1 MSEATVNTKRPD
13 GSNRVVITGMGAI
26 TPAGVG
32 VEALWKAVMGRECCI
47 RPIERFDTTDYE
59 VHNAGEICGFD
70 ATEHGLTK
78 KESRRFERFVQYAIV
93 ASDEAI
99 AQAGLSMEDE
109 DPSRVS
115 VVFGSGIGGID
126 ELESG
131 FKTLF
136 EKGPKRVSPLFV
148 PTMIGN
154 IAAGNIAIRYGCKG
168 PSLPV
173 VTACATSNHNIG
185 EAWRIMKFGDAD
197 VMVCGGAEAT
207 ILPTGVAGFSNMKA
221 LSSRNDEPQRASR
234 PYDVDRDGFV
244 MGEGAGVVILET
256 LEHAQKRGAKIYGEL
271 VGYGISADAY
281 HLTAPDPEGRGAAR
295 CMKMALEHAGMKPEE
310 IDYVNTHGTSTPLGD
325 ICEIKAIKAV
335 FGDHAKNGL
344 LISSTKSMTGHL
356 LGAAG
361 GVELAACLMAMQDN
375 IIPPTINVD
384 NQDPECDLDCVPN
397 KARETRVDAVL
408 SNSFGFGGH
417 NSSVIVKRFA

>member
-1 MSEATVNTKRPD
+1 MSEATVNTKRSD

-154 IAAGNIAIRYGCKG
+154 IRQPGDSLRHERRVHQRRHRVRDGRPLHRAGRARHPPRLHRRG
-168 PSLPV
+168 
-173 VTACATSNHNIG
+173 ACG
-185 EAWRIMKFGDAD
+185 W
-197 VMVCGGAEAT
+197 CGG
-207 ILPTGVAGFSNMKA
+207 K
-221 LSSRNDEPQRASR
+221 REPH
-234 PYDVDRDGFV
+234 
-244 MGEGAGVVILET
+244 L
-256 LEHAQKRGAKIYGEL
+256 HRGL
-271 VGYGISADAY
+271 
-281 HLTAPDPEGRGAAR
+281 R
-295 CMKMALEHAGMKPEE
+295 KP
-310 IDYVNTHGTSTPLGD
+310 
-325 ICEIKAIKAV
+325 
-335 FGDHAKNGL
+335 
-344 LISSTKSMTGHL
+344 
-356 LGAAG
+356 
-361 GVELAACLMAMQDN
+361 
-375 IIPPTINVD
+375 
-384 NQDPECDLDCVPN
+384 
-397 KARETRVDAVL
+397 RR
-408 SNSFGFGGH
+408 SF
-417 NSSVIVKRFA
+417 A

>member
-59 VHNAGEICGFD
+59 VRNAGEIRGFD

-154 IAAGNIAIRYGCKG
+154 IAAGNLAIRYGMKG
-168 PSLPV
+168 ECINV
-173 VTACATSNHNIG
+173 VTACATGAHCIG
-185 EAWRIMKFGDAD
+185 QAVRDIRHGYTD
-197 VMVCGGAEAT
+197 VALAGGAEESVNP
-207 ILPTGVAGFSNMKA
+207 ICIAGFANLGA
-221 LSSRNDEPQRASR
+221 LSRE
-234 PYDVDRDGFV
+234 
-244 MGEGAGVVILET
+244 E
-256 LEHAQKRGAKIYGEL
+256 
-271 VGYGISADAY
+271 
-281 HLTAPDPEGRGAAR
+281 DP
-295 CMKMALEHAGMKPEE
+295 L
-310 IDYVNTHGTSTPLGD
+310 
-325 ICEIKAIKAV
+325 
-335 FGDHAKNGL
+335 
-344 LISSTKSMTGHL
+344 
-356 LGAAG
+356 
-361 GVELAACLMAMQDN
+361 
-375 IIPPTINVD
+375 
-384 NQDPECDLDCVPN
+384 
-397 KARETRVDAVL
+397 
-408 SNSFGFGGH
+408 
-417 NSSVIVKRFA
+417 